1 MKLKLIVCTLALLA
15 ADSSEQAQRSAQVV
29 AAPAHAGAKA
39 PAAQTEQPTTDPAA
53 QQSAEVT
60 EQSAEA
66 PAQSVEATE
75 QSNEVRAQSNE
86 AGEQPADKAAGATAS
101 PDTKAGDGEGEP
113 DELLPIEANIIS
125 YTNQERQR
133 YGLPPLEVDRRL
145 MLSARRHC
153 AWMARRHA
161 LVHTS
166 QPVAENIAMGQRH
179 SHEAVRDWMN
189 SPGHRANILNRNHRR
204 IGVAAYRTPSGTIFW
219 CQQFGR

>member
-1 MKLKLIVCTLALLA
+1 MVVKLLVCSLAFLA
-15 ADSSEQAQRSAQVV
+15 AEPNVELQKSGTPLLKPAQAMP
-29 AAPAHAGAKA
+29 APAPAGPKAEAPATA
-39 PAAQTEQPTTDPAA
+39 PAAQRPAELRPPTAEGTQPSAA
-53 QQSAEVT
+53 GGHRAE
-60 EQSAEA
+60 
-66 PAQSVEATE
+66 
-75 QSNEVRAQSNE
+75 
-86 AGEQPADKAAGATAS
+86 DKAAEGGGS
-101 PDTKAGDGEGEP
+101 PANKAEKSGEP
-113 DELLPIEANIIS
+113 ADELLPIEANIIS